1 MNIFYIYTVTGYVLI
16 FLLLLFPGRRIFFFT
31 EGLLSILSYVT
42 TCCVRV
48 KHCFSIQ
55 LFTKIYLSYFILMSN
70 TLAYIYIYMYI
81 YIYVYI
87 CICMYIYICVYI
99 YIYIYIHTICTC
111 THVHI
116 YTHIYIYIYI
126 YIYININKYIY
137 I

>member
-99 YIYIYIHTICTC
+99 YIYTYNLHMYTC
-111 THVHI
+111 THIH
-116 YTHIYIYIYI
+116 THIYIYIYI
-126 YIYININKYIY
+126 YIYKYK
-137 I
+137 